1 MKKKINDE
9 SELIISS
16 KDLLSKLLAEHA
28 KDNRKEIDPI
38 KESKIKSILSRTF
51 NNELDYLERNSVDYF
66 ELYGQKNRH
75 FKNLLKAYLTFGYYI
90 DVK

>member
-16 KDLLSKLLAEHA
+16 KELLSKLLAEHA
-28 KDNRKEIDPI
+28 NDNRKEIDLI

-51 NNELDYLERNSVDYF
+51 NNELDYLERNSEDYF
-66 ELYGQKNRH
+66 ELYS
-75 FKNLLKAYLTFGYYI
+75 
-90 DVK
+90 